1 MDDDAQAHAAELP
14 LPNFD
19 QLRVPDLQ
27 HRIRTLDREGID
39 QLLAHE
45 RDHAH
50 RPQVIQ
56 LLLRR
61 AEELEHGATPSG
73 GDPATASVPEPA
85 PGPARQKTTTPQTS
99 GPVINPPSHGVPT
112 NPAQPR
118 STG

>member
-1 MDDDAQAHAAELP
+1 MDDDTQDHSAELP

-19 QLRVPDLQ
+19 QLPVPDLQ
-27 HRIRTLDREGID
+27 HRIRALDPAEID

-56 LLLRR
+56 LLERR
-61 AEELEHGATPSG
+61 SEELKHGATPSG
-73 GDPATASVPEPA
+73 GDPSTASVPEPA
-85 PGPARQKTTTPQTS
+85 PGPARQKGTTPQTA
-99 GPVINPPSHGVPT
+99 GPPVNPPSHGVPT